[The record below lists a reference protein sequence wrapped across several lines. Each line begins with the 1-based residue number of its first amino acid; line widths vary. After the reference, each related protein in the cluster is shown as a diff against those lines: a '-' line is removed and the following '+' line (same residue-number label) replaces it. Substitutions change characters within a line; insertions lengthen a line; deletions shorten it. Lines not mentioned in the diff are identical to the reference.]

1 MARKA
6 RVKSST
12 GMYVVLLRGIDDTIF
27 KSKKR
32 KDLFSELAKTHL
44 GEGLCDIEFKND
56 SVGMLVKE
64 SEAGLGLDMK
74 PLVISFARAYNRENG
89 TSGKVFKDRFKSCPV
104 EPIIDEEDYNGFFSS
119 QNGKNIFKSKTPAE
133 KRVSSDKPASKK
145 VAKSEPIP
153 EPEVKPAPKKRNDMP
168 TWLL

>member
-12 GMYVVLLRGIDDTIF
+12 GMYIVLLRGIDDTIF

-32 KDLFSELAKTHL
+32 KDLFRELAQKHL
-44 GEGLCDIEFKND
+44 CEGLCGVEFKND
-56 SVGMLVKE
+56 SVAMLVKE

-89 TSGKVFKDRFKSCPV
+89 TSGKVFKDRFKSCPI
-104 EPIIDEEDYNGFFSS
+104 EPIVDEADYDGFLNS
-119 QNGKNIFKSKTPAE
+119 QKGKDIFKTKAPVEKT
-133 KRVSSDKPASKK
+133 VSAAKPAPKK
-145 VAKSEPIP
+145 PEPKP